1 MNKILRMMMAG
12 LVMMGGANQAMAEC
26 FDIKG
31 KVLTSTIN
39 PTTQLGTIEIS
50 GEAGD
55 LEGAIL
61 GLITGNNTSTL
72 PIITY
77 LDHTIVFP
85 GKGRVVTRNDVAEL
99 TPVKNDACKFKVK
112 ERLNIITGTGKFS
125 GASGTGTALGSVNFC
140 TGDNKFFISIS
151 LCTNP

>member
-12 LVMMGGANQAMAEC
+12 VVMMGGANQAMAEC

-50 GEAGD
+50 GAAGD

-61 GLITGNNTSTL
+61 GQITGSNTSAL
-72 PIITY
+72 PMITY

-85 GKGRVVTRNDVAEL
+85 RKGGVITRNDVAEL
-99 TPVKNDACKFKVK
+99 TPVANDACKFKVK
-112 ERLNIITGTGKFS
+112 ERLNIIAGTGKFS